1 MDTAHGMTHAGTMYP
16 GRVWLSASLL
26 VAGLLG
32 HILAARAIGGSR
44 IAYSHHILG
53 FFLIAVVTGVIIAGL
68 GWRFWKG
75 RYDVMLLVIGAVQ
88 ALAGL
93 AVYMERFRVN

>member
-1 MDTAHGMTHAGTMYP
+1 MGSVHGIPRAHATHRDLRWRTA
-16 GRVWLSASLL
+16 LL
-26 VAGLLG
+26 FVAGLLG
-32 HILAARAIGGSR
+32 HLLAAHAIGGSR

-53 FFLIAVVTGVIIAGL
+53 FFLIAVVTGIIIAGL

-75 RYDVMLLVIGAVQ
+75 RRDITLLAIGAVQ